1 MKNIAHAKSGTGVWP
16 RDAKGPTDGQH
27 KVRPK
32 AAGHL
37 NAPVRAIPQ
46 WRDGSQARAPEARL
60 PTRRV
65 GGTLQSAIKPDWQAL
80 RGQCRSIDKLA
91 ATSSIRTCLLYTS
104 DAADDLLCVDLGG
117 RRIIKKKKR

>member
-91 ATSSIRTCLLYTS
+91 ATSSIRTIAGVN
-104 DAADDLLCVDLGG
+104 AAP
-117 RRIIKKKKR
+117 KQFPSH